1 MTSQNPQIKLIK
13 DRVRDSLRMYNTL
26 TKAIDPIRPHDNRL
40 DMFVCGPTVYDFSHV
55 GHGRSYTFYDTFVK
69 FLRALGI
76 SVFYLQN
83 ITDIDDKI
91 INRAREMGISWKEL
105 SITYEQYYKEDMAK
119 MHVNSVNLY
128 ARATEHI
135 PEIIWQVKTLMEKGY
150 AYEISDGIYFDVSKF
165 PEYGKLSGQELKDLK
180 PGARLELKD
189 EKRTP
194 YDFVL
199 WKFRKPNEPFWDSE
213 IGQGRPG
220 WHIEDTAIAQRY
232 HGFQYDIHGGGIDL
246 IFPHHE
252 SEIAQMEAISGIKPF
267 VKHWIHNG
275 FLTIN
280 NEKMSKSLGNFFTLR
295 DVFKKYDPLVV
306 RYFYLQTHY
315 RAPLEFSFD
324 LLDSAKNRL
333 EDLQRSAKL
342 LLNAVEKKKDP
353 DLEKQLLQ
361 VYEDFLMGLAD
372 DFNIS
377 KSNSAISRFFSIV
390 NSKVIP
396 EEIEVNLSKEIL
408 LEINSIL
415 DIFDF
420 SQKTDFIFKL
430 IDDIVQIR
438 NEIRKE
444 KQYRY
449 SDMIRD
455 CLKNYGIEILD
466 NKDESKWVLK

>member
-1 MTSQNPQIKLIK
+1 MVNQEIKRIK
-13 DRVRDSLRMYNTL
+13 EKVKAQVRMYNTL
-26 TKAIDPIRPHDNRL
+26 TKRVDLIQPHNNRL
-40 DMFVCGPTVYDFSHV
+40 DIFVCGPTVYDYAHI
-55 GHGRSYTFYDTFVK
+55 GHGRSYTVYDTIVK
-69 FLRALGI
+69 FFRNLGI

-91 INRAREMGISWKEL
+91 INRANDLNVPWYEISL
-105 SITYEQYYKEDMAK
+105 TYEQYYKEDMLA
-119 MHVNSVNLY
+119 MHINSVNIY

-135 PEIIWQVKTLMEKGY
+135 PEIVWQVKALMNNGF

-165 PEYGKLSGQELKDLK
+165 PEYGKLSGQELEELK
-180 PGARLELKD
+180 PGARLQVKD

-199 WKFRKPNEPFWDSE
+199 WKFRKPNEPYWDTE
-213 IGQGRPG
+213 LGQGRPG

-280 NEKMSKSLGNFFTLR
+280 NEKMSKSLKNFITLR
-295 DVFKKYDPLVV
+295 ELFKQYNPLVI

-315 RAPLEFSFD
+315 RAPLEFSYELID
-324 LLDSAKNRL
+324 AAKNRYIDL
-333 EDLQRSAKL
+333 ERNAKL
-342 LLNAVEKKKDP
+342 LLNTEEKLKD
-353 DLEKQLLQ
+353 LEIEKQLLQ
-361 VYEDFLMGLAD
+361 IYEEFLLGLAD

-377 KSNSAISRFFSIV
+377 KANSAISKFFNLI
-390 NSKVIP
+390 NAKVIKDQV
-396 EEIEVNLSKEIL
+396 EVNLAKEIL
-408 LEINSIL
+408 LEINAVL

-420 SQKTDFIFKL
+420 SSNNSNL
-430 IDDIVQIR
+430 IGVLDEILKIR
-438 NEIRKE
+438 DQLRKE
-444 KQYRY
+444 RQFQY
-449 SDMIRD
+449 SDMIREA
-455 CLKNYGIEILD
+455 LKKYNIEILD
-466 NKDESKWVLK
+466 SKEGSKWVLR